1 MVGNIQ
7 DTCSKLDQTQL
18 PLNLYKFGIN
28 RLPLMESFWVGE
40 ERKWKRLYII
50 FMHCKSFAS
59 QGLWKTPV
67 CNKPKSHAIKY
78 SRMWLGANIG
88 TLCASHSLFKK
99 KLNNVAW
106 KIINCSF
113 FIIVVLFEWKYNLK
127 GMYTRDLPPVFKQC
141 CIFECSLTAL
151 WKKSFGA
158 FLHYQWYSDFCLGL
172 FPVSQSR
179 SDTVYYFQKSSCT
192 VHVYKPAGR
201 QM

>member
-1 MVGNIQ
+1 
-7 DTCSKLDQTQL
+7 
-18 PLNLYKFGIN
+18 
-28 RLPLMESFWVGE
+28 MESFWVGE
-40 ERKWKRLYII
+40 ERKWKRVYII

-88 TLCASHSLFKK
+88 MLCASHSLFKK

-113 FIIVVLFEWKYNLK
+113 FKIVVLFEWKYNLK

-158 FLHYQWYSDFCLGL
+158 FSALSTILGFL
-172 FPVSQSR
+172 SWLVPCFTIPIRYCILVSKIIM
-179 SDTVYYFQKSSCT
+179 YCI
-192 VHVYKPAGR
+192 
-201 QM
+201 

>member
-18 PLNLYKFGIN
+18 PLNLYKFGKN

-40 ERKWKRLYII
+40 ERKWKRVYII

-67 CNKPKSHAIKY
+67 CNKPKSHSIKY

-99 KLNNVAW
+99 KLNNVSW

-113 FIIVVLFEWKYNLK
+113 FKIVVLFEWKYNLK
-127 GMYTRDLPPVFKQC
+127 GMYIVYARPATCVQTMLYLWMFFNCFIEEILWRISALSMILGFLSWLVPCFTIPIRY
-141 CIFECSLTAL
+141 CI
-151 WKKSFGA
+151 
-158 FLHYQWYSDFCLGL
+158 L
-172 FPVSQSR
+172 FSKIIM
-179 SDTVYYFQKSSCT
+179 YCI
-192 VHVYKPAGR
+192 
-201 QM
+201 